1 MSEKN
6 SDFWKNK
13 KVRHN
18 NKYLQTAQAEIDLHG
33 LTRAEAHDTLESFLE
48 NSRERKFKLV
58 RIITGKGLHSEN
70 GQSILSGYIKS
81 LLERENLKF
90 SDAKLYD
97 GGSGAIDV
105 RLF

>member
-1 MSEKN
+1 MPQKN

-18 NKYLQTAQAEIDLHG
+18 KYLQTAQDEIDLHG
-33 LTRAEAHDTLESFLE
+33 LTRAEAHGSLENFLE
-48 NSRERKFKLV
+48 NARNNKLKMV

-70 GQSILSGYIKS
+70 GQSILNGYIKNI
-81 LLERENLKF
+81 LEKENLKF

-105 RLF
+105 QLF